1 MDKKEVVSIGL
12 IFIGIVIMILGCNDI
27 LSISVDILNNLFN
40 LNIDAVFLSSFTFRI
55 IVVLIGGMCSLVGG
69 MIFKIKYN
77 K

>member
-1 MDKKEVVSIGL
+1 MNKKEAISIGL

-27 LSISVDILNNLFN
+27 LSISVSILNNLFN
-40 LNIDAVFLSSFTFRI
+40 LNFDAVFLSSFTFRI
-55 IVVLIGGMCSLVGG
+55 VVVLIGGMCSLIGT

>member
-1 MDKKEVVSIGL
+1 MSKKEVVSIGL

-27 LSISVDILNNLFN
+27 LSIGVGILNNLFN
-40 LNIDAVFLSSFTFRI
+40 LNFDDVFLSSFTFRI
-55 IVVLIGGMCSLVGG
+55 VVVLIGGMCSLIGA